1 MHFLMR
7 SVALVCFPGGFGT
20 LDELF
25 EVMTLTQTGKVR
37 KRPIVLV
44 GREFWT
50 RLVNFDWLVET
61 GMISRGRSAAVPPR
75 RQRRRGLAGP
85 GAGLRARRA
94 RAPKRASSPMTSDR
108 CLMKKDISLIGA
120 PTDIGAGA
128 RGASMGPEALR
139 VAGIVPIL
147 EGHGLA
153 VIDRGNLV
161 GPANPWLP
169 PVDGY
174 RHLAEVVA
182 WNQRGARGGVCR
194 TAGWAGCRSCSAAT
208 TAWASAASARWR
220 GIAARPARSCACSGS
235 TRTPTSTPAS
245 LTPSGNVHGMP
256 VACLCGFGPQPLI
269 EIGGTVPAISPKW
282 VRQIGIRSVDA
293 GEKRFVH
300 EQGLEVFD
308 MRYIDEMGMRHAME
322 LALATLDANTHLHV
336 SFDVDFL
343 DPDIA
348 PGVGTTVPGG
358 PTYREAQLCMEMI
371 ADTGKLASLDV
382 MELNPALDV
391 RNKTAELAVDLI
403 ESLFG
408 KSTLMRARP

>member
-1 MHFLMR
+1 M
-7 SVALVCFPGGFGT
+7 
-20 LDELF
+20 
-25 EVMTLTQTGKVR
+25 
-37 KRPIVLV
+37 
-44 GREFWT
+44 
-50 RLVNFDWLVET
+50 N
-61 GMISRGRSAAVPPR
+61 
-75 RQRRRGLAGP
+75 RQ
-85 GAGLRARRA
+85 
-94 RAPKRASSPMTSDR
+94 
-108 CLMKKDISLIGA
+108 ISLIGA

-139 VAGIVPIL
+139 VAGIGPTL
-147 EGHGLA
+147 QAHGLE
-153 VIDRGNLV
+153 VLDRGNLA

-182 WNQRGARGGVCR
+182 WNLAVHAAVHAELQLGRLPILLGGDHCLAIGSISAVARHCR
-194 TAGWAGCRSCSAAT
+194 EAGKKLRVLWLDAHADFN
-208 TAWASAASARWR
+208 
-220 GIAARPARSCACSGS
+220 
-235 TRTPTSTPAS
+235 TSV
-245 LTPSGNVHGMP
+245 LTPSGNIHGMP
-256 VACLCGFGPQPLI
+256 VACLCGHGPRELV
-269 EIGGTVPAISPKW
+269 EIGGQVPALNPKA

-300 EQGLEVFD
+300 EVGLEVFD
-308 MRYIDEMGMRHAME
+308 MRYIDEMGMRHTME
-322 LALATLDANTHLHV
+322 LALATLDDKTHLHV

-371 ADTGKLASLDV
+371 ADSGRLASLDV

-408 KSTLMRARP
+408 KSTLMRA